1 MVDNRAVADDPEAV
15 VRAYVAA
22 CNAGALERVLD
33 QLDPDFELHE
43 STTLPGAVTAVGV
56 AAVTRYL
63 ERFGAHWSR
72 FHWEPLELQSSGE
85 RVHLHARLDLEGRR
99 SGIAVT
105 REWHYVFTVRA
116 GRLLRQDG
124 YDERADAEAALRK

>member
-1 MVDNRAVADDPEAV
+1 MADDPEAV

-22 CNAGALERVLD
+22 CNAGDVEQVLA

-43 STTLPGAVTAVGV
+43 STTLPGAVSAVGPE
-56 AAVTRYL
+56 AVRRYL
-63 ERFGAHWSR
+63 ERFGAHWSEFR
-72 FHWEPLELQSSGE
+72 WEPLELSSAGD
-85 RVHLHARLDLEGRR
+85 RVHLHARLHLQGRR

-105 REWHYVFTVRA
+105 REWHYVFSVQA
-116 GRLLRQDG
+116 GKLLRQDG